1 MTLIGYTNVLHDF
14 LMAEIEVLE
23 SDYVPIKNTI
33 YYETQKCK
41 IIKFYNKYDNQVID
55 DDMTN
60 DVMYT
65 IYKKFQHVDKS
76 NVEPFRFTLNR
87 NICIESLRL
96 NLFFTKGE
104 EIYIQDKDDQET
116 EDEFN
121 IYDIETRFNIY
132 VKKTMLDINFAKNKK
147 DYYEEK
153 IEFSGF
159 QHVYDDDGKLL
170 IKFYHNNG
178 IKEGTYK
185 YYCGYQ
191 MGEKIVV
198 MDFVNDV
205 QISEPVKRLKEDC
218 E

>member
-60 DVMYT
+60 DVLYN
-65 IYKKFQHVDKS
+65 IYKKYPNVDKS
-76 NVEPFRFTLNR
+76 NVESFRFTLNR
-87 NICIESLRL
+87 NICVEHLRL
-96 NLFFTKGE
+96 RLFFTKGE
-104 EIYIQDKDDQET
+104 EIFIQDKDEQET
-116 EDEFN
+116 KDEFN
-121 IYDIETRFNIY
+121 IYDIGTRFNIY
-132 VKKTMLDINFAKNKK
+132 VKKTMLDINFSKIKR

-198 MDFVNDV
+198 IDFVNDV
-205 QISEPVKRLKEDC
+205 QISEPVKRLKKDC
-218 E
+218 K

>member
-60 DVMYT
+60 DVLYN
-65 IYKKFQHVDKS
+65 IYIKFPDIDKS
-76 NVEPFRFTLNR
+76 DVEPFRFTLNR
-87 NICIESLRL
+87 NICVEHLRL
-96 NLFFTKGE
+96 RLFFTKGE
-104 EIYIQDKDDQET
+104 EIFIHDKDDQET

-121 IYDIETRFNIY
+121 IYDIGTRFNIY

-147 DYYEEK
+147 DYYDEK
-153 IEFSGF
+153 IDFTGF

-205 QISEPVKRLKEDC
+205 KISEPVKRIKRDDE
-218 E
+218 